1 MTDTLSVT
9 CGFPSRSLNSGLHP
23 CRSLE
28 VATKILALNAQ
39 KGGVGK
45 TTAAVNLASALD
57 RAGMRVLLVDFDP
70 QADATM
76 TVGIKPHEQDGPTS
90 FDYVLGA
97 CALADAV
104 RRTEFGQMDVL
115 PVYDAAIDRLGVPR
129 GTAPD
134 ARRARAKALA
144 DGFHTRFASELGR
157 KFEVEPELTLA
168 RLVTGLREGRKRG
181 AHAVS
186 GEWQD
191 YDYAVIDLPPQ
202 QVLPVAMA
210 LASADA
216 VIIPTKVE
224 AYAMRG
230 FARMLDTIS
239 DVREAFNPSLRLVGV
254 LATFAQMR
262 TQTTTIYLEAMR
274 DVTDRLG
281 TPLFETVIPY
291 RVQAIAASGLG
302 LPLHYYP
309 ETKQLAAMYD
319 KLAAEVMQAFGET
332 RPSRKRNP

>member
-1 MTDTLSVT
+1 MST
-9 CGFPSRSLNSGLHP
+9 R
-23 CRSLE
+23 
-28 VATKILALNAQ
+28 ILALNAQ

-57 RAGMRVLLVDFDP
+57 QAGKRVLLVDFDP

-76 TVGIKPHEQDGPTS
+76 TVGIKPHDEDGPSS
-90 FDYVLGA
+90 FDYVLGQ
-97 CALADAV
+97 CSLGDAV
-104 RRTEFGQMDVL
+104 RPTSFGRLEVL
-115 PVYDAAIDRLGVPR
+115 PVYDAAIDRLGVPKLA
-129 GTAPD
+129 GPD
-134 ARRARAKALA
+134 SRRARAKALA
-144 DGFHTRFASELGR
+144 DGFHSRFAAELAR
-157 KFEVEPELTLA
+157 RYPEEPELTLA
-168 RLVTGLREGRKRG
+168 RLITGLADGRKRG
-181 AHAVS
+181 AIAVS
-186 GEWQD
+186 DEWAR

-202 QVLPVAMA
+202 QVLPVAMV

-239 DVREAFNPSLRLVGV
+239 DVREVFNPSLRLVGV

-274 DVTDRLG
+274 DVTERLG
-281 TPLFETVIPY
+281 TPLFETIIPY

-309 ETKQLAAMYD
+309 ETKALAAIYD
-319 KLAAEVMQAFGET
+319 KFAAEVMRAFGDK
-332 RPSRKRNP
+332 PKSRASAR

>member
-1 MTDTLSVT
+1 M
-9 CGFPSRSLNSGLHP
+9 
-23 CRSLE
+23 
-28 VATKILALNAQ
+28 ATRILALNAQ

-57 RAGMRVLLVDFDP
+57 QAGKRVLLVDFDP

-76 TVGIKPHEQDGPTS
+76 TVGIKPHEEDGPSS
-90 FDYVLGA
+90 FDYVLGE
-97 CALADAV
+97 CQLADAV
-104 RRTEFGQMDVL
+104 RSTGFGRMDVL
-115 PVYDAAIDRLGVPR
+115 PVYDAAIDRLGVPKLA
-129 GTAPD
+129 GPD
-134 ARRARAKALA
+134 SRRARAKALA
-144 DGFHTRFASELGR
+144 DGFHSRFASELAR
-157 KFEVEPELTLA
+157 RYPSEPELTLA
-168 RLVTGLREGRKRG
+168 KLITGLADGRKRG
-181 AHAVS
+181 AVAVS
-186 GEWQD
+186 EEWAG

-202 QVLPVAMA
+202 QVLPVAMV

-239 DVREAFNPSLRLVGV
+239 DVREVFNPSLRLVGV

-274 DVTDRLG
+274 DVTERLG
-281 TPLFETVIPY
+281 TPLFETIIPY

-309 ETKQLAAMYD
+309 ETKALAAMYD
-319 KLAAEVMQAFGET
+319 KLATEVMMAFGDKPKP
-332 RPSRKRNP
+332 RAAAR

>member
-1 MTDTLSVT
+1 MRVQ
-9 CGFPSRSLNSGLHP
+9 PSPVSTR
-23 CRSLE
+23 
-28 VATKILALNAQ
+28 ILALNAQ

-57 RAGMRVLLVDFDP
+57 QAGKRVLLVDFDP

-76 TVGIKPHEQDGPTS
+76 TVGIKPHDEDGPSS
-90 FDYVLGA
+90 FDYVLGQ
-97 CALADAV
+97 CSLKDAV
-104 RRTEFGQMDVL
+104 RPTDFGRLKVL
-115 PVYDAAIDRLGVPR
+115 PVYDAAIDRLGVPKLA
-129 GTAPD
+129 GPD
-134 ARRARAKALA
+134 SRRARAKALA
-144 DGFHTRFASELGR
+144 DGFHSRFAAELAR
-157 KFEVEPELTLA
+157 RYPVEPELTLA
-168 RLVTGLREGRKRG
+168 RLITGLSDGRKRG
-181 AHAVS
+181 AVAVS
-186 GEWQD
+186 EEWSEF
-191 YDYAVIDLPPQ
+191 DYAVIDLPPQ
-202 QVLPVAMA
+202 QVLPVAMV

-239 DVREAFNPSLRLVGV
+239 DVREVFNPSLRLVGV

-274 DVTDRLG
+274 DVTERLG
-281 TPLFETVIPY
+281 TPLFDTIIPY

-309 ETKQLAAMYD
+309 ETKALAAIYD
-319 KLAAEVMQAFGET
+319 KFAAEVLRAFGDK
-332 RPSRKRNP
+332 PKSRALSK